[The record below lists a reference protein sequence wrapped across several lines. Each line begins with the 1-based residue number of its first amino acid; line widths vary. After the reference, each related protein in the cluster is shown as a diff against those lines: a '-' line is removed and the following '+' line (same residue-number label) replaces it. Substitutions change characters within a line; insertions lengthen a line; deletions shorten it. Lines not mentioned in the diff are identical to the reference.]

1 MTVPLVQGTLR
12 YAYKIGE
19 VPSDRSQKNAAEGAT
34 FAAAVLPM
42 VASCNAAAAATV
54 TSNVKFGL
62 YDAGTYPNYANVLE
76 AMEST
81 YTCLGITCAHVGS
94 LSASVSG
101 FSAKA
106 SCTANLVHAAY
117 DSAAAKV
124 APVEA
129 VTVVIT
135 AAGAVTDYDDAKKA
149 DLECR
154 MASKLAVGC
163 DKVTLKVSA
172 ASVLLEFTVAVAD
185 AAAATAMKATIDTA
199 VADTSVLS
207 YDLGVTVEA
216 VAAATEVSYSPP
228 SAPPSS
234 DDLPGGAI
242 AGIVIG
248 CLVGV
253 VLLGGGVAY
262 MALKGGKGKQP
273 EGGLEMKKADKV

>member
-1 MTVPLVQGTLR
+1 MG
-12 YAYKIGE
+12 YKIGE

-62 YDAGTYPNYANVLE
+62 FDAGTYPNYANVLE

-106 SCTANLVHAAY
+106 SCTANLVHPAY